1 VILGHHHF
9 CQVDQKSSEYTQ
21 IPEAENTNKVQR
33 ALLQAEYAITDVDIK
48 AKLALRGTTASA
60 KKELKDWHRSQAGT

>member
-21 IPEAENTNKVQR
+21 IPEAEILLTIS

-48 AKLALRGTTASA
+48 AKLALRGTASPR
-60 KKELKDWHRSQAGT
+60 KELRDWRRSQAGTWS